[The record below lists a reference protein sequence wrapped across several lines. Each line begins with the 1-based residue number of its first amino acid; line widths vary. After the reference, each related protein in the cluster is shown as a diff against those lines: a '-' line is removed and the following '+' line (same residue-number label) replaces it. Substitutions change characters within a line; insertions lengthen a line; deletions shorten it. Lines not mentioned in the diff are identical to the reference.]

1 MNINIISVYN
11 KMSQEEEL
19 EKRKASHRDAIYKW
33 RQSHPDKYRELSQK
47 SSLTYYYK
55 HREEVAER
63 RRKERMERKM
73 SVVAP

>member
-1 MNINIISVYN
+1 
-11 KMSQEEEL
+11 MSQEEEL

-63 RRKERMERKM
+63 RKKERIERKTAV
-73 SVVAP
+73 SIT

>member
-1 MNINIISVYN
+1 MNNT
-11 KMSQEEEL
+11 EEE

-63 RRKERMERKM
+63 RRKERLERKAIM
-73 SVVAP
+73 PSSVITK